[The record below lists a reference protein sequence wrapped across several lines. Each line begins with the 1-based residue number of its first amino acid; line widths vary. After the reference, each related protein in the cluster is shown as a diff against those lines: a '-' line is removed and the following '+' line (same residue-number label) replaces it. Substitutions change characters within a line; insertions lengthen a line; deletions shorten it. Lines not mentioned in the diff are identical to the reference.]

1 MLAHWLH
8 ATLLR
13 VHWPWLRLIV
23 SHCLS
28 LWSTI
33 PFLFSKTWNNIPAMC
48 SRLWSLKCWGRSLI
62 ITFLIIFLNKFPR
75 CKFHAWFRK
84 IQVVPGEPRKTQ
96 TLESNCNKLQNSDVL
111 GKRETFQSPSFF
123 LGISKLNRKC
133 RYVACKYPAKIEKIL
148 RWILGPYAPLKHIC
162 VAFFALKFSLAGVE
176 PVMFH
181 QDLRQ
186 LGANGYSGCSFASR
200 RRAKLFIAQ

>member
-1 MLAHWLH
+1 MGKKFKPVSACCFLRSWWVGVRWWGWKRWIALAHWLMLAHWLH

-13 VHWPWLRLIV
+13 AHWPWLRLIV
-23 SHCLS
+23 SHS
-28 LWSTI
+28 LTLVHNS
-33 PFLFSKTWNNIPAMC
+33 FLFSKTWNNIPAMC

-123 LGISKLNRKC
+123 FWES
-133 RYVACKYPAKIEKIL
+133 ASWIESAGMWRVNIRQNWKDIAL
-148 RWILGPYAPLKHIC
+148 DMGPYAPLNTFVSH
-162 VAFFALKFSLAGVE
+162 FSHWN
-176 PVMFH
+176 FH
-181 QDLRQ
+181 L
-186 LGANGYSGCSFASR
+186 LV
-200 RRAKLFIAQ
+200 